1 MDRRPIGV
9 FDSGVGG
16 LTVLKK
22 LKELLPNED
31 YIYFGDTKR
40 VPYGDKPKGEI
51 EMYAKQIINFMNEK
65 STKIIVIACNTT
77 CASIDKNEYNEILF
91 SVLEAGAE
99 SAAGLT
105 RNNKVGII
113 ATTRTVESGS
123 YAKTIKLKNKDADIF
138 QKACPGFVPL
148 VEKGLS
154 ESDESFKLA
163 EEYLKNLNDE
173 GIDTLVLGC
182 THYPILLNAIKN
194 AVREDVLIV
203 DPAIR
208 LSYDVMN
215 YLKENDMLNL
225 TGGETH
231 YFVSGDAK
239 KFADVAKL
247 ILNEDIES
255 ISHVDIEKY

>member
-1 MDRRPIGV
+1 MDIRPIGV

-40 VPYGDKPKGEI
+40 VPYGDKPKDEI

-65 STKIIVIACNTT
+65 NTKIIVIACNTT
-77 CASIDKNEYNEILF
+77 CASIDKDEYKENLF

-99 SAAGLT
+99 SAADIT
-105 RNNKVGII
+105 KNNKVGVI
-113 ATTRTVESGS
+113 ATTRTVESVS
-123 YAKTIKLKNKDADIF
+123 YERSIKLKNGNIDVF

-154 ESDESFKLA
+154 ESDESFRLA
-163 EEYLKNLNDE
+163 KEYLKNLNDE

-194 AVREDVLIV
+194 AVREDVLII
-203 DPAIR
+203 DPAVR
-208 LSYDVMN
+208 LSHDVMN

-225 TGGETH
+225 TGGKTH

-247 ILNEDIES
+247 ILNEDIEN
-255 ISHVDIEKY
+255 ISYVDIEKY